1 MAHPKH
7 KLSKQRRDKRRTH
20 DFAPVPTLA
29 TRPNCGATVMYHRV
43 CPECGYYRGRQIIV
57 KSAE

>member
-1 MAHPKH
+1 MAHQKH

-29 TRPNCGATVMYHRV
+29 TCPNCGATVIYHRV
-43 CPECGYYRGRQIIV
+43 CPECGYYRGRQIVV
-57 KSAE
+57 KNAA

>member
-1 MAHPKH
+1 MANPKH

-29 TRPNCGATVMYHRV
+29 TCPNWGATVMNLRD
-43 CPECGYYRGRQIIV
+43 CPECGYNRGRQIIV
-57 KSAE
+57 KDAE